1 MRTLRQLFGDWKRT
15 CEAFDLKPR
24 LLKEQLYICPI
35 TKKKL
40 STNSNASFSHIIPL
54 SLIEEKIRPHNE
66 YLAINLASNQRN
78 LFLEDSKSNS
88 RRGNKIT
95 EEIRHLYNEA
105 IVHFHLQDF
114 LEPILEP
121 LPITVNR
128 KEKQRYRNR
137 SR

>member
-24 LLKEQLYICPI
+24 LLKKQLYMCPI
-35 TKKKL
+35 TKKNL

-54 SLIEEKIRPHNE
+54 SIIEEKIRPHNE
-66 YLAINLASNQRN
+66 YLAINLASNERN
-78 LFLEDSKSNS
+78 LFLEDKRSNC
-88 RRGNKIT
+88 RRGSSIT

-105 IVHFHLQDF
+105 IAHFHLHDF
-114 LEPILEP
+114 IKPILD
-121 LPITVNR
+121 PIPVEVSR
-128 KEKQRYRNR
+128 KEKTRYKNR